1 MKQDTN
7 NQDPKELAK
16 QKRRENQEKAMDMM
30 FGKDRHIYAGNI
42 WGWKFSIISLI
53 GISVVVVFM
62 IIGIVTGNISLNN
75 QIQEAKEAK
84 ETKESK
90 LNTEDSMSNPKK

>member
-1 MKQDTN
+1 
-7 NQDPKELAK
+7 
-16 QKRRENQEKAMDMM
+16 
-30 FGKDRHIYAGNI
+30 
-42 WGWKFSIISLI
+42 
-53 GISVVVVFM
+53 M
-62 IIGIVTGNISLNN
+62 IIGIVTGNISLND